1 MKNLLKPLLIACSA
15 FLIGTTF
22 TSCQDDTGLVDGGE
36 TSTEYKLDVTATKLD
51 PVLKINSTA
60 NSSETVKVHFEG
72 AENKMRRLYITQ
84 SLDGSVAKL
93 YDVSA
98 SNITVELNKD
108 DNSLNLGDEAKQGF
122 TYDIVFDTPAGN
134 NQTYVYQLWA
144 THGGFANLNSK
155 GDISNPYHKNSYDE
169 GAVGT
174 IIINTG
180 NGIGDVAVTEFTT
193 ELSNSVQLYAPDATG
208 RLKSFVSILDGKT
221 YKITQQ
227 TKDITQPGVTFT
239 EQEKNINADY
249 VAYWDFG
256 YYYVDGAN
264 FASTNVYSDK
274 FKFIDINK
282 FSGLTK
288 EQLNKFYFKKSSLD
302 FDAVTKNSDLES
314 ITKGAQY
321 IENLKTGDIIEF
333 VDGRTGAKGL
343 IKIDTLKKGY
353 TNNDYIKF
361 SVKVQ
366 NANFLK
372 L

>member
-1 MKNLLKPLLIACSA
+1 MKNLLKPLFIACSA

-22 TSCQDDTGLVDGGE
+22 TSCGDDTGLVEGGE

-60 NSSETVKVHFEG
+60 NSFETVKVHFEG

-84 SLDGSVAKL
+84 SLDGATTEL
-93 YDVSA
+93 YDVA
-98 SNITVELNKD
+98 TSNITVELNKD
-108 DNSLNLGDEAKQGF
+108 DNSLNLGDEAKDGF
-122 TYDIVFDTPAGN
+122 TYDIVFKAPTGN
-134 NQTYVYQLWA
+134 NQTYVYQLWT

-193 ELSNSVQLYAPDATG
+193 ELSNSIQLNAPDSNGKTQ
-208 RLKSFVSILDGKT
+208 SFVSILNGKT

-227 TKDITQPGVTFT
+227 NVNSATHTFT
-239 EQEKNINADY
+239 DAEKEKNAEN

-256 YYYVDGAN
+256 YYYVGGAN

-274 FKFIDINK
+274 FEFIDINK
-282 FSGLTK
+282 ISGLNQ
-288 EQLNKFYFKKSSLD
+288 EQLNKFYFKKSDLD
-302 FDAVTKNSDLES
+302 FDAITKNSDLES
-314 ITKGAQY
+314 VTKGSQ
-321 IENLKTGDIIEF
+321 DIKNVKVNDVIEF
-333 VDGRTGAKGL
+333 VDGKSGAKGV
-343 IKIDTLKKGY
+343 IKINAINGTHGNKD
-353 TNNDYIKF
+353 NIKF

>member
-1 MKNLLKPLLIACSA
+1 MKNLLKPLFIACSA

-22 TSCQDDTGLVDGGE
+22 TSCEDDTGLIDGGE
-36 TSTEYKLDVTATKLD
+36 TSTEYKIDVTATKLD
-51 PVLKINSTA
+51 PVLKIKSTA
-60 NSSETVKVHFEG
+60 NSFETVKVHFEG

-84 SLDGSVAKL
+84 SLDGADAKL

-98 SNITVELNKD
+98 SNITVTLNND
-108 DNSLNLGDEAKQGF
+108 DSSLNLGDDAKEEF
-122 TYDIVFDTPAGN
+122 TYDIVFDAPTGN
-134 NQTYVYQLWA
+134 NQTYVYQLWT

-155 GDISNPYHKNSYDE
+155 GDIANPYHKNSYYE
-169 GAVGT
+169 GAIGT
-174 IIINTG
+174 IVINTG

-227 TKDITQPGVTFT
+227 TKDITKAGVAFT

-256 YYYVDGAN
+256 YYYTTKAG

-274 FKFIDINK
+274 FKYIDINK

-302 FDAVTKNSDLES
+302 FDAISKNNDLES

-321 IENLKTGDIIEF
+321 IEDLKTGDIIEF

-343 IKIDTLKKGY
+343 IKVDALKKGY
-353 TNNDYIKF
+353 NNDDYIKF

-366 NANFLK
+366 NANFIK